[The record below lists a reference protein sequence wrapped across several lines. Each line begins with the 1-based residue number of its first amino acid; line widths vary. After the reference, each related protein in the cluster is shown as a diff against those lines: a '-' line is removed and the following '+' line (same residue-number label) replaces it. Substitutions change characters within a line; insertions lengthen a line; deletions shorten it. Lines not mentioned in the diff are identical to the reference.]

1 MRDGH
6 DEHLASH
13 THHCTRTH
21 ATLVSGDTYIM
32 EDESGACA
40 IRLAPSRPSA
50 PGLEMEA
57 ISRRSPV
64 FLRPRLSQLRME
76 APRCRPD
83 LGLGESG

>member
-1 MRDGH
+1 
-6 DEHLASH
+6 
-13 THHCTRTH
+13 
-21 ATLVSGDTYIM
+21 
-32 EDESGACA
+32 
-40 IRLAPSRPSA
+40 
-50 PGLEMEA
+50 MEA